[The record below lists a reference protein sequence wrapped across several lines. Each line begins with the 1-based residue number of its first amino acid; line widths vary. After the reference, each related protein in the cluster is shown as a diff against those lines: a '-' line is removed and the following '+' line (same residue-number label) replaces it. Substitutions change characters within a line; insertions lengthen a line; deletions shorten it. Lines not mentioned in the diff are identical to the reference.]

1 MKRDI
6 HDIYDVIL
14 KIIAMSYG
22 TTFLNY
28 INVGKKINEVLNSEI
43 TTMKGNKIYLD
54 FLCSVDDDTLCH
66 IEFQFPMAKANDL
79 DRFFNYNITAQVRHQ
94 KLTETT
100 VINFTSN
107 VNEGNIFKIGE
118 TKCFKP
124 KYFHLGDIDFEDF
137 LEKINIK
144 VNSNTKLT
152 SFEEITLMLICLIP
166 KCENKGE
173 TLKRIC
179 EILKKKELFDESKLE
194 FVEAVIKLEIENLL
208 TFNEQKN
215 IEGEIKMTPQAE
227 KIILQAIHEVNKKT
241 LYEAKTEG
249 KKEGIQEGIQ
259 KGIQKIAQ
267 NLKGNLTPEEI
278 SKYTGLTIKEI
289 EKL

>member
-1 MKRDI
+1 MNRDI

-14 KIIAMSYG
+14 KIIAMSYE
-22 TTFLNY
+22 TEFLNY
-28 INVGKKINEVLNSEI
+28 IHIGKKVNEVLNCEI

-54 FLCSVDDDTLCH
+54 FLCSADDDTLCH
-66 IEFQFPMAKANDL
+66 VEFQFPRAKPDDL

-100 VINFTSN
+100 VINFTAN
-107 VNEGNIFKIGE
+107 ANEGSIVRIGE

-124 KYFHLGDIDFEDF
+124 KYFHLGDIDLDDF

-144 VNSNTKLT
+144 VKSNTKLT

-173 TLKRIC
+173 TLKKIY
-179 EILKKKELFDESKLE
+179 EILQKEELFDESKLE
-194 FVEAVIKLEIENLL
+194 FIQAVIKLEIENLL
-208 TFNEQKN
+208 TYEEQMN
-215 IEGEIKMTPQAE
+215 IEGEIEMTPQAE
-227 KIILQAIHEVNKKT
+227 KIILQAIDEVNKKT
-241 LYEAKTEG
+241 LYNAKTEG
-249 KKEGIQEGIQ
+249 MKEGIE
-259 KGIQKIAQ
+259 KGMKKVAK
-267 NLKGNLTPEEI
+267 NLKENLTPEEI